1 MVAKIK
7 KRKLQWTASQSPQV
21 VGYKLYWARGEKVSY
36 DSPCAALGDVTEVL
50 LPDDVEGFMP
60 ETGPVE
66 FGLSAV
72 DESGNESDLVTVS
85 APHQFNVPQAPGQ
98 LWIEG
103 QKDDSSRDTKD
114 TLQETESHVSLLE
127 RTIKGDDQYISADEK
142 SSSPEA
148 ADPARMGNHF

>member
-1 MVAKIK
+1 MAKIK

-21 VGYKLYWARGEKVSY
+21 VGYKLYWAQGEEVGY

-72 DESGNESDLVTVS
+72 DELGNESDLVTVS
-85 APHQFNVPQAPGQ
+85 APHQFNAPQAPGE

-103 QKDDSSRDTKD
+103 QKDASSRDAGD
-114 TLQETESHVSLLE
+114 ALPETESHVSLLE
-127 RTIKGDDQYISADEK
+127 RTIKGGDQQKSADEK
-142 SSSPEA
+142 SSSAEA
-148 ADPARMGNHF
+148 ADPNGMGNHF